1 MAHFAEIGINNV
13 VKQVVVI
20 DNIKCMN
27 DGGIEDIDITM
38 DYIRSVYGHSNF
50 VKCSYNSREN
60 AHAEGGTA
68 LRANYPG
75 IGSIYD
81 STNDIF
87 HDPRPTD
94 KDNESCTSW
103 TLNTTKGIWEPPITE
118 PTLTTSE
125 KDDGKHYE
133 WDESVYTGDNTK
145 GWILVD

>member
-1 MAHFAEIGINNV
+1 M
-13 VKQVVVI
+13 
-20 DNIKCMN
+20 C
-27 DGGIEDIDITM
+27 
-38 DYIRSVYGHSNF
+38 IRDR
-50 VKCSYNSREN
+50 YNSREN